1 MRYFQAK
8 PSPMHA
14 GLFLCMCMYVY
25 VCVYIY
31 TDTVVALSCLQ
42 IKKVLGEKN
51 ISTCWGVNLCV
62 LFRAIYVHLGE

>member
-8 PSPMHA
+8 PSPMQV
-14 GLFLCMCMYVY
+14 GVFICMCI
-25 VCVYIY
+25 YIY
-31 TDTVVALSCLQ
+31 TYIDTVVALSCLQ
-42 IKKVLGEKN
+42 IKHVFSEKN